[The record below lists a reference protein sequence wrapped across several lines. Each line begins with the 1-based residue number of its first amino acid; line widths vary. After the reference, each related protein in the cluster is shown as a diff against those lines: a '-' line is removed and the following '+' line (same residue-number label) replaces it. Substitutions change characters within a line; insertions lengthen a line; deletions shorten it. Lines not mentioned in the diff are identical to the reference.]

1 VIDDVHFFGGKDST
15 QEEFFN
21 TFNALYDA
29 HKQIIL
35 SSDRP
40 PKAIPALAERL
51 RSRFEGGMI
60 ADISY
65 PDLETRVA
73 ILKVKSQEKKIEF
86 SDEILNYIASNIQK
100 NIREL
105 EGALNR
111 LIAYQKLQNKAPD
124 MDVARSLLKNLIAPP
139 TKIASPK
146 QIIQTVASF
155 YDLREKEIISIS
167 RKKEIVKPRQVAMYL
182 LREELKSSFPFIG
195 RKFGGKDHTTAIHAY
210 EKISR
215 DMEKD
220 TNLTDEINLIKQR
233 IISV

>member
-1 VIDDVHFFGGKDST
+1 MTYSFLAGKEKT
-15 QEEFFN
+15 QEEFFH
-21 TFNALYDA
+21 TFNSLYEKN
-29 HKQIIL
+29 KQIIL

-40 PKAIPALAERL
+40 PKAIPALTERL

-73 ILKVKSQEKKIEF
+73 ILKVKSQEKKIDI

-124 MDVARSLLKNLIAPP
+124 MDVAKSLLKNLIAPP

-146 QIIQTVASF
+146 EIIQTVASF
-155 YDLREKEIISIS
+155 YDLKEKEILSIS

-210 EKISR
+210 EKISK

-220 TNLTDEINLIKQR
+220 TNLTDEISLIKQR
-233 IISV
+233 IISA